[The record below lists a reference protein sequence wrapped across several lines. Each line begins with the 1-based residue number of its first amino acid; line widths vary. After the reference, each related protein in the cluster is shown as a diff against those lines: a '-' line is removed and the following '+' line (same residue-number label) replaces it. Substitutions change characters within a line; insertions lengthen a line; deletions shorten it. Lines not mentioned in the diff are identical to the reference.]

1 MIYAGEDVLYY
12 NVQCEECGN
21 IIKVNKGYVKN
32 GIVDYVVKCEKCNKA
47 SDKIKN
53 IPLKCPRCG
62 SFQLTANNKGFSLGK
77 AVAGGIAF
85 GAVGL
90 LGGFIGSKDVMITCL
105 QCGHK
110 WKAGKDIK

>member
-62 SFQLTANNKGFSLGK
+62 SSINTNNKGFISKVVDELL
-77 AVAGGIAF
+77 
-85 GAVGL
+85 GAVVL
-90 LGGFIGSKDVMITCL
+90 LGFIEAKTMTTRL
-105 QCGHK
+105 QCGHIESR
-110 WKAGKDIK
+110 DIK